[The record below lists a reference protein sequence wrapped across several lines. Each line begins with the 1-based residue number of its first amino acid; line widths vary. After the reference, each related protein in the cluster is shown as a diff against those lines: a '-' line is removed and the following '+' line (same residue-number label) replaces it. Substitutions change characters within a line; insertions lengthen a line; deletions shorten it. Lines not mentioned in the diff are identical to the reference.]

1 MATTKHS
8 TVVGVFDTR
17 SQAELAVEELRFAG
31 FRDSQLAMVMH
42 HDSRETVEVTDLD
55 AAKAA
60 QVTGESKAGEGAA
73 IGAASGAVVG
83 GAIGVATALIP
94 GVGPVIS
101 LGTLAATVFG
111 VAAGAAG
118 GGLVGTLIGLDF
130 PEDEA
135 RFYEQ
140 ELKAGRILVGV
151 KAEDRESEAEAI
163 MQRYGAYDA
172 TAQLAT
178 ASHEADAYL
187 DRPRL

>member
-1 MATTKHS
+1 MATTRHS

-17 SQAELAVEELRFAG
+17 SQAELALEELRQAG
-31 FRDSQLAMVMH
+31 FHDSQLAMVMH
-42 HDSRETVEVTDLD
+42 RDPKETVEVTDLD

-60 QVTGESKAGEGAA
+60 QVSGESKAGEGAA

-130 PEDEA
+130 PEEEA

-163 MQRYGAYDA
+163 MRRYGAYDA

-178 ASHEADAYL
+178 AAHRTDDFL

>member
-1 MATTKHS
+1 MATTRHS
-8 TVVGVFDTR
+8 TVVGVFDRR
-17 SQAELAVEELRFAG
+17 SQAELALEELRFAG

-42 HDSRETVEVTDLD
+42 HDPKETVEVTDLD

-60 QVTGESKAGEGAA
+60 QVSGESKAGEGVA

-101 LGTLAATVFG
+101 LGTLAATIFG

-118 GGLVGTLIGLDF
+118 GGLVGALIGLDF
-130 PEDEA
+130 PEEEA

-140 ELKAGRILVGV
+140 ELKADRVLVGV
-151 KAEDRESEAEAI
+151 KADGRESEAEAL
-163 MQRYGAYDA
+163 MRRYGAYDA
-172 TAQLAT
+172 TAQMAAT
-178 ASHEADAYL
+178 SRGIDDSL